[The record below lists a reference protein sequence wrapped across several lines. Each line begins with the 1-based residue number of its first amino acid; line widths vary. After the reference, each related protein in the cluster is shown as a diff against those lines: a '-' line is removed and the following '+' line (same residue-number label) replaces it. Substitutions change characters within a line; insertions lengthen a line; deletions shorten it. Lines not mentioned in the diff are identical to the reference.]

1 MFSRPIRVLAITG
14 SLRRDSY
21 NRGLLRAAQE
31 LAPAG
36 VEVELYDGWWDVPA
50 FNEDLEGKTP
60 AAVERMRARIAEANA
75 ILIAT
80 PEYNGAVPGGLKN
93 ALDWASRPHGI
104 AVLVGKAA
112 AVVSGST
119 TPFGAAWAGEQ
130 LRRALTLSG
139 AQVAERELAIG
150 KIDERFSG
158 RELADTETRHEL
170 AELVA
175 EVAAMSA
182 AEAAEVAERGVAA

>member
-1 MFSRPIRVLAITG
+1 MFDQPIRVLAIPG

-36 VEVELYDGWWDVPA
+36 IEVEIYDGWWDVPA
-50 FNEDLEGKTP
+50 FNEDLEGDPP
-60 AAVERMRARIAEANA
+60 AAVERMRARIAEADA

-93 ALDWASRPHGI
+93 VMDWASRPHGL

-112 AVVSGST
+112 AVVSAST
-119 TPFGAAWAGEQ
+119 TPFGAVWAGEQ
-130 LRRALTLSG
+130 MRRALTLSG

-150 KIDERFSG
+150 KVDERFDRG
-158 RELADTETRHEL
+158 ELVDTETRHEL
-170 AELVA
+170 ADLVS

-182 AEAAEVAERGVAA
+182 AEAAEERIAA

>member
-1 MFSRPIRVLAITG
+1 MFDRPIKVLGITG

-36 VEVELYDGWWDVPA
+36 VELELYDGWWDVPA
-50 FNEDLEGKTP
+50 FNEDLENDP
-60 AAVERMRARIAEANA
+60 PEAVQRMRARIAEADA
-75 ILIAT
+75 VLIAT

-93 ALDWASRPHGI
+93 AMDWASRPHGM

-112 AVVSGST
+112 AVVSSST
-119 TPFGAAWAGEQ
+119 TPFGATWAGEQ

-139 AQVAERELAIG
+139 AQVAERELVIG
-150 KIDERFSG
+150 KVDERFDGARLVDS
-158 RELADTETRHEL
+158 DTRHEL
-170 AELVA
+170 ADLVA

-182 AEAAEVAERGVAA
+182 AETAERRIAA